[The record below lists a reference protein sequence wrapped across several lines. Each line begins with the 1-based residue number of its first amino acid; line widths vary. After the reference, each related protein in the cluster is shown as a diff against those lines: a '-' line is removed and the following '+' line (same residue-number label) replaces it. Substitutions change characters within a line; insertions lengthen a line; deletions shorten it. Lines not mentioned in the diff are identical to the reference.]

1 MLKLEK
7 PKTTEIAVKAK
18 EVVKK
23 LGKRNAVIIL
33 SVLVIGGA
41 VALNIALFSKGTK
54 NAASAGADTGISD
67 GNKLSVGADTGASGA
82 NSDSAEEYF
91 ATAQVERKRSRDEA
105 IEVLQLVVDNP
116 EALEESKSAAMAEI
130 SQIAADIE
138 SESKIEQLVNAKG
151 FEKCIAVISDS
162 KCNVIV
168 KTEDT
173 LLPNQ
178 VAQIYE
184 IVYESAGILPVNCK
198 VIERASVP
206 AAETEQD

>member
-7 PKTTEIAVKAK
+7 PNTTELVVKAK
-18 EVVKK
+18 DAVKK
-23 LGKRNAVIIL
+23 LGKRNMVIIL

-41 VALNIALFSKGTK
+41 VALNIALFSKGSK
-54 NAASAGADTGISD
+54 NAASAGADTDIAG
-67 GNKLSVGADTGASGA
+67 GNELSVGAETGEDEGDAA
-82 NSDSAEEYF
+82 EYF

-116 EALEESKSAAMAEI
+116 DALTESKSAAMAEI

-138 SESKIEQLVNAKG
+138 NESKIEQLVGAKG

-162 KCNVIV
+162 KCSVIV
-168 KTEDT
+168 KTDDT

-178 VAQIYE
+178 IAQIYE

-198 VIERASVP
+198 VIEKTSVP
-206 AAETEQD
+206 AVETD